1 MATTLAELYK
11 HNLWANLLSLEACA
25 NLTDE
30 QLDTTVLGTY
40 GNLRDTLVHLAGAE
54 ERYAASLKNQPRP
67 PAREHEPFP
76 GFDTLRALLTE
87 SGQDLIEI
95 ANTARPTDIVR
106 GKNRNGEPF
115 EMSGNVLLI
124 QAINHATEHRAHI
137 NLILTHL
144 GLTSP
149 NLDGWAYG
157 DAHGLIK

>member
-25 NLTDE
+25 NLTGE
-30 QLDTTVLGTY
+30 QLATTVLGTY
-40 GNLRDTLVHLAGAE
+40 GNIRDTLVHLAGAE
-54 ERYAASLKNQPRP
+54 ERYVTALKNQPRP

-76 GFDTLRALLTE
+76 GFEELRALLTK
-87 SGQDLIEI
+87 SGEDLIEI
-95 ANTARPTDIVR
+95 ANTAQPTDILR

-115 EMSGNVLLI
+115 EMPGNVLLI

-149 NLDGWAYG
+149 NLDGWAYA